1 MRIGSALAGVV
12 LAATCLS
19 TATADAAGA
28 FTVYMSATG
37 SDSANGLTPST
48 AVKSLVRVQEVLRES
63 KPTTDVEVRIN
74 QGTYVA
80 PPMHDWR
87 FYIPGHTI
95 SFMPVDYQYGEGQD
109 GIAGR
114 PVFRNLADR
123 PSGYWLQPRL
133 PKDPAD
139 PMYDG
144 GDSGLRFYYLQVEY
158 YSAGAVSMY
167 GDSERDITDET
178 YSPPMR
184 KPGSK
189 GLNGNTFSGMVF
201 THLGSK
207 WAPCGTDC
215 YGFGAIVLTNSS
227 GNKITNNHF
236 VNIENHGNY
245 GGYIHGLYV
254 THFSS
259 GNTMNANRFSYNSG
273 DPVKIRDRSN
283 FNTVESN
290 TFTRSGRAGF
300 YRDEFCDLA
309 CVKANPEV
317 GARQC
322 ASYHNRFANNH
333 LISDYNG
340 GNSSEAWTLQPA
352 GLTNAGG
359 APCTIP
365 AGDQRLS
372 TAGNTTSAM

>member
-1 MRIGSALAGVV
+1 MRLGLALAIGVLV
-12 LAATCLS
+12 ATSLS
-19 TATADAAGA
+19 TATANAADV
-28 FTVYMSATG
+28 FTVHMSVTG
-37 SDSANGLTPST
+37 SDSADGLTPAT
-48 AVKSLVRVQEVLRES
+48 AVKSLVRVQEVLRSS
-63 KPTTDVEVRIN
+63 KPTTDVEVRIK

-87 FYIPGHTI
+87 FYVPGHTI
-95 SFMPVDYQYGEGQD
+95 SFMPVDYEYGEGEA

-114 PVFRNLADR
+114 PVFRNLADK
-123 PSGYWLQPRL
+123 PSGFWLQPRL
-133 PKDPAD
+133 PRDQAD

-167 GDSERDITDET
+167 GDSERDIADET

-189 GLNGNTFSGMVF
+189 GLNGNTFFGMVF

-207 WAPCGTDC
+207 WAPCGADC
-215 YGFGAIVLTNSS
+215 YGWGAIVLTNSS
-227 GNKITNNHF
+227 GNRINNNHF

-245 GGYIHGLYV
+245 GGHIHGLYV

-259 GNTMNANRFSYNSG
+259 SNTMNANRFSYING

-290 TFTRSGRAGF
+290 TFTRTGRAGF
-300 YRDEFCDLA
+300 YRDEFCDAA
-309 CVKANPEV
+309 CVQTNPGLE
-317 GARQC
+317 RQC
-322 ASYHNRFANNH
+322 ASYHNRFANNR
-333 LISDYNG
+333 LLSDYDG
-340 GNSSEAWTLQPA
+340 DNSSEAWTLQPP
-352 GLTNAGG
+352 GLMNAGG
-359 APCTIP
+359 APCSIP
-365 AGDQRLS
+365 AGDQRLR
-372 TAGNTTSAM
+372 TAGNTTS